1 MVWQT
6 VQAWLAGFGMCPAG
20 SAVEFQLAVVW
31 QRLQSFGAT
40 ICPAVWS
47 AGRPCSAG
55 LAAPM

>member
-1 MVWQT
+1 MWPDGSD
-6 VQAWLAGFGMCPAG
+6 VQ
-20 SAVEFQLAVVW
+20 FQLAVVW

-40 ICPAVWS
+40 IWPLVWS